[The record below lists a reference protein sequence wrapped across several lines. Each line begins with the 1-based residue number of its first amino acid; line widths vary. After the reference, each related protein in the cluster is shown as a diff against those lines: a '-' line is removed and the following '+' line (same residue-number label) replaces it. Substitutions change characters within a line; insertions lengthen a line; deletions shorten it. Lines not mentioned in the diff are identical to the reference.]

1 MRAHFGALVVGVVM
15 ACSTGTRVEKFAPA
29 HQPAGVTVRL
39 RLHYGRGT
47 QVVAGELLAVQDSGI
62 LVRDST
68 RILFVPNDSVRYG
81 ETITRGGDVSFAR
94 KPAGATRERLRLLSR
109 YPGGVSAA
117 VLSSL
122 LAAYGRDSVE
132 TVH

>member
-1 MRAHFGALVVGVVM
+1 MRAHFGALVVAVVM

-29 HQPAGVTVRL
+29 HEPAGVTVRL

-62 LVRDST
+62 LLRDST

-94 KPAGATRERLRLLSR
+94 KPTGSTRERLRLLSR
-109 YPGGVSAA
+109 YPGGLSAA

>member
-1 MRAHFGALVVGVVM
+1 MRHLLRAVVVGAVM

-29 HQPAGVTVRL
+29 HEPAGVTLRL

-47 QVVAGELLAVQDSGI
+47 QVVAGELLALQDSGI
-62 LVRDST
+62 LLRDST

-81 ETITRGGDVSFAR
+81 ETVTRGTGLSFAR
-94 KPAGATRERLRLLSR
+94 KPTGSTRERLRLLSR
-109 YPGGVSAA
+109 YPGGVSADL
-117 VLSSL
+117 LSSL

-132 TVH
+132 TAR